1 MLSAREFCIDDGA
14 VQTAKSE
21 APMVIY
27 LAGAIEYAPD
37 FGRGWRSKVA
47 PTLEGLGH
55 EVYDPSQDVRKNLN
69 DEEARNFRSWKT
81 TDLDRFR
88 YAVRKIIAYDLDFI
102 ERRAGCIVCYWD
114 EHCGRG
120 AGTQAELTLAYRRG
134 VPVYLVLG
142 VPHTEVSGWILACAT
157 EIFPDFESLERYLG
171 MHAPIHE
178 HALAEECPFSS
189 R

>member
-1 MLSAREFCIDDGA
+1 MLRVRELLIDGRT
-14 VQTAKSE
+14 VQPAQSE
-21 APMVIY
+21 TPMVIY

-37 FGRGWRSKVA
+37 FGRGWRSQVA
-47 PTLEGLGH
+47 PMLEGLGH
-55 EVYDPSQDVRKNLN
+55 EVYDPARDVRKNLN
-69 DEEARNFRSWKT
+69 DEEIRNFRSWKT

-88 YAVRKIIAYDLDFI
+88 YAVRKIIAYDLDFV

-114 EHCGRG
+114 EYCGRG

-157 EIFPDFESLERYLG
+157 EIFPTFEALEQYLG
-171 MHAPIHE
+171 MHAPVRE
-178 HALAEECPFSS
+178 QSQLEECPFS
-189 R
+189 